1 MTYISMPLKDTDY
14 KLLEHFPLTEDI
26 VCRNDYNNK
35 CCLSAL
41 SDGAQVVCLAVLSE
55 MENRCKIEVIEV
67 LKEKRRQGIGSK
79 MLSYIKEDNKIIELN
94 SIKDA
99 ENFYIIN
106 GFVKTKEPS
115 TFLWV
120 RV

>member
-1 MTYISMPLKDTDY
+1 MTYVSMPLREVEPRVI
-14 KLLEHFPLTEDI
+14 EHFPLIEDMI
-26 VCRNDYNNK
+26 GRNNYSN

-41 SDGAQVVCLAVLSE
+41 IEGSEVLCVAVLSE
-55 MENRCKIEVIEV
+55 MENRCKIEVLEV

-94 SIKDA
+94 SIKEVED
-99 ENFYIIN
+99 FYVVN

-120 RV
+120 KV

>member
-14 KLLEHFPLTEDI
+14 KLLEHFPLIEYM
-26 VCRNDYNNK
+26 VCRNEYNH
-35 CCLSAL
+35 CCISAL
-41 SDGAQVVCLAVLSE
+41 TDGVQVVCIAVLSE
-55 MENRCKIEVIEV
+55 MENRCKIEVLEV

-99 ENFYIIN
+99 ENFYIMN